1 MTETRK
7 LEIQVEL
14 GIPSS
19 FDVAACRIEEGIG
32 ETTRAT
38 LELVSSEDL
47 DIESVLAQSAR
58 LLLIVEGLV
67 ERVWTLKIGVGRFLE
82 AKNDALRFEVELF
95 SADHLL
101 RFTQDTRKF
110 RNMSAKEIVTSVLAA
125 GRVEHVW
132 NTTREP
138 PRRKYCMQYRET
150 NYDFVRRLLEFEG
163 IYYTFDD
170 DGKMILADRSS
181 ASPEV
186 AGRSYFDL
194 HDSAGAMSDG
204 REGIH
209 ELLRGSR
216 IRTGKYTVQDFN
228 WKTPKTN
235 LIQSRE
241 AERDQGLEVYEY
253 PAGYRKIADGEYLA
267 QIRLEAKRVEARYV
281 RGRSSVVHFGPA
293 MTFTFGAMGG
303 AALAGEYLLTR
314 VAHTYQNP
322 VYLRDSTRAGGNHIY
337 KNEFEGIPRDV
348 PFRSPVTTPK
358 PNVDGYHTAMV
369 RGPTGEEIHTDK
381 YGRFRAQ
388 FHWDREAKGTDE
400 DSRWLRVV
408 QESASSMF
416 LARVGWEMT
425 VAYIDG
431 DPDRPLG
438 LGRNINSVMPPAYGQ
453 PAKKNVMTI
462 KTPTSP
468 ATGGFNEIRLD
479 DSAGQQEFY
488 VKAER
493 DFQNVVRHDRSEVVG
508 MDETHTVIAMLQ
520 ETVERDQRVNVGANS
535 KTTTGGMHQLRVQN
549 NRKDTIGGNESLDV
563 GASAG
568 VQVRGHDIENVGAVR
583 LTIAGSVQLPDLAG
597 KAADALKGL
606 LPPSPEEAA
615 KKVGKAALQGFE
627 QGGIDGG
634 IAGAKQSI
642 QSMIPKLPTPEGLAS
657 QLTGGL
663 SDGITAEKVIDLVCS
678 GSISK
683 SGKES
688 FTRMVGGAQISAAM
702 GNIATSANYGFTEV
716 VGGAKITIAA
726 NGHIAQ
732 SVMGPLATT
741 VGGTLMRTSTEDMSY
756 SAENSFITVGAAA
769 NLTSDEKLKIESNDT
784 IEITAASEIK
794 LETGGAT
801 ITMTPGS
808 IAFKGNLKM
817 KTTGKVVATGK
828 PDNVTK

>member
-7 LEIQVEL
+7 LEIQAEL
-14 GIPSS
+14 GVSQP
-19 FDVAACRIEEGIG
+19 FDVASCRIEEGIS
-32 ETTRAT
+32 ETTRAV

-47 DIESVLAQSAR
+47 NLESVLAQDAR
-58 LLLIVEGLV
+58 LLLLVEGIV
-67 ERVWTLKIGVGRFLE
+67 ERVWTLKVGASRFLE
-82 AKNDALRFEVELF
+82 AKHDALRFSVELF

-101 RFTQDTRKF
+101 RFTRDTRKF
-110 RNMSAKEIVTSVLAA
+110 RNMSAKEIVSKVLDA
-125 GRVEHVW
+125 GRVTHEW
-132 NTTREP
+132 RAARET
-138 PRRKYCMQYRET
+138 PRRKYCMQYRES
-150 NYDFVRRLLEFEG
+150 NHDFFRRLLEFEG

-170 DGKMILADRSS
+170 EGKMTLADRSS

-186 AGRSYFDL
+186 QGVSHFEL
-194 HDSAGAMSDG
+194 HDSTEAMTDG
-204 REGIH
+204 KEGVH
-209 ELLRGSR
+209 ELRRGSR

-228 WKTPKTN
+228 WKTPRTN

-253 PAGYRKIADGEYLA
+253 PAGYRKIPDGEYLA

-281 RGRSSVVHFGPA
+281 RGRSSVGRFGPA
-293 MTFTFGAMGG
+293 HVFTFGALGG
-303 AALAGEYLLTR
+303 AELADDYLLTK
-314 VAHTYQNP
+314 VTHTYQNP
-322 VYLRDSTRAGGNHIY
+322 VYLLGGTQAGGKHIY
-337 KNEFEGIPRDV
+337 KNEFEAIPREV
-348 PFRSPVTTPK
+348 PFRPAVTTPR

-369 RGPTGEEIHTDK
+369 RGPIGEEIHTDK

-388 FHWDREAKGTDE
+388 FHWDREAKGTDD

-438 LGRNINSVMPPAYGQ
+438 LGRNINRVMPPAYGQ

-479 DSAGQQEFY
+479 DSAAQQEFY

-493 DFQNVVRHDRSEVVG
+493 DFQNIVRNDRSEVVG
-508 MDETHTVIAMLQ
+508 VNETHTVIAMMQ
-520 ETVERDQRVNVGANS
+520 ETVERDQRVRVGGNS

-549 NRKDTIGGNESLDV
+549 NRVDKVGGNEDLEV

-568 VQVRGHDIENVGAVR
+568 VQVRGHDIENIGSVR

-597 KAADALKGL
+597 KAADALKDL

-615 KKVGKAALQGFE
+615 KKVGKAALEGFE
-627 QGGIDGG
+627 KGGMDGA
-634 IAGAKQSI
+634 IAGAKESI

-663 SDGITAEKVIDLVCS
+663 SDGITPEKVIDLVCS

-683 SGKES
+683 SGKQK
-688 FTRMVGGAQISAAM
+688 FTRMVGGAQISGAM
-702 GNIATSANYGFTEV
+702 GNIATSANYGFTEL
-716 VGGAKITIAA
+716 VGGAKITVAA
-726 NGHIAQ
+726 NGDIAQ

-741 VGGTLMRTSTEDMSY
+741 VGGALMRTSTEDMSY
-756 SAENSFITVGAAA
+756 SAENSFITVGAIAS
-769 NLTSDEKLKIESNDT
+769 LTSDEKLKIESNGT
-784 IEITAASEIK
+784 IELVAQSEMK
-794 LETGGAT
+794 LDAGGVT
-801 ITMTPGS
+801 ITLTPGS
-808 IAFKGNLKM
+808 IGFTGNLKM
-817 KTTGKVVATGK
+817 ASSGKVVVTGK